1 MNNIKTISKY
11 TFLEQFFPYY
21 PNKKATNL
29 PNSYPL
35 RILYLAFTYL
45 VFIYF
50 TIMFSHVIGKVYLNQ
65 ENGDLMYFTLFG
77 IALTLTVL
85 IFYLPK
91 MLSTFFSIKDTNLY
105 KTLPIGQGELFI
117 GKLFGSVFSFVDFY
131 VLFIISIAVYFY
143 FKGFDLEILIFGII
157 NFVSLIMI
165 PYAILTG
172 LILVIMRFTNVGRHR
187 KLFKNIGYIILF
199 FIVGMLYYFSFN
211 KDNSSS
217 MESNGQVFNSVIGT
231 LSGISNV
238 FFNSKLYGLSLSGSI
253 INKIIYTLILFAIS
267 AVLVFILYKLANNLY
282 YDALEDKKFSK
293 SSKKEVDD
301 MDFKRSSQVK
311 TIFKRDIKNLFSNIA
326 FISQA
331 IMMIIIFGVMSFN
344 IGKDIVSDV
353 GNGPDLNTFRFWMF
367 LAGYGLGVLIWINS
381 GFAANDLSREHSSFY
396 LFQTL
401 PINPKSHYKARFLTS
416 FIASSMFSLILS
428 IIATI
433 ALKTEI
439 IGALAFFVGQ
449 ELAIILATNI
459 GLYIGSKNIK
469 TNWTKPEELSK
480 GGIQGVI
487 FYFAGLIYVAIIILL
502 YIFIIN
508 ESGRRYY
515 ILASSIDLIIIFAT
529 IILFR
534 HLAIKAYEDGF
545 YDV

>member
-21 PNKKATNL
+21 PNKKVTNL

-238 FFNSKLYGLSLSGSI
+238 FFNSKLYGLSLSGNI

-293 SSKKEVDD
+293 SSKK
-301 MDFKRSSQVK
+301 
-311 TIFKRDIKNLFSNIA
+311 
-326 FISQA
+326 
-331 IMMIIIFGVMSFN
+331 
-344 IGKDIVSDV
+344 
-353 GNGPDLNTFRFWMF
+353 
-367 LAGYGLGVLIWINS
+367 
-381 GFAANDLSREHSSFY
+381 
-396 LFQTL
+396 
-401 PINPKSHYKARFLTS
+401 
-416 FIASSMFSLILS
+416 
-428 IIATI
+428 
-433 ALKTEI
+433 
-439 IGALAFFVGQ
+439 
-449 ELAIILATNI
+449 
-459 GLYIGSKNIK
+459 
-469 TNWTKPEELSK
+469 
-480 GGIQGVI
+480 
-487 FYFAGLIYVAIIILL
+487 
-502 YIFIIN
+502 
-508 ESGRRYY
+508 
-515 ILASSIDLIIIFAT
+515 
-529 IILFR
+529 
-534 HLAIKAYEDGF
+534 
-545 YDV
+545 

>member
-401 PINPKSHYKARFLTS
+401 PINPKSHYKARF
-416 FIASSMFSLILS
+416 
-428 IIATI
+428 
-433 ALKTEI
+433 
-439 IGALAFFVGQ
+439 
-449 ELAIILATNI
+449 
-459 GLYIGSKNIK
+459 
-469 TNWTKPEELSK
+469 
-480 GGIQGVI
+480 
-487 FYFAGLIYVAIIILL
+487 
-502 YIFIIN
+502 
-508 ESGRRYY
+508 
-515 ILASSIDLIIIFAT
+515 
-529 IILFR
+529 
-534 HLAIKAYEDGF
+534 
-545 YDV
+545 